1 MKYGIETIDPEI
13 AKEMLKGNFDNRAA
27 SKRHV
32 DFLSAQMKSGK
43 WKFGGDPIRIAA
55 SGRILDG
62 QHRLQAIIQANYTDE
77 FLVIREMDETVFD
90 VLDTGKPRGAADV
103 LEIKK
108 IPQSSKIAT
117 LVSKILLYDR
127 DIFFFKGRGSG
138 IGAKKVSNSEILKYA
153 ESNLDRLHYLVKEGS
168 RRYLVFKPITSAMFS
183 FLQYLFD
190 QLSEED
196 SAIFLDKLAHGTGL
210 EVGSPIL
217 LLRNRF
223 IEEAAAKT
231 TLPERWKLALAI
243 RAWNHFRQ
251 GNTLKVLQHAT
262 SSEFPKPI

>member
-1 MKYGIETIDPEI
+1 MKYGIETISPEI
-13 AKEMLKGNFDNRAA
+13 AKELLKGNFDNRAA
-27 SKRHV
+27 SKRHIE
-32 DFLSAQMKSGK
+32 FLSAQMKSGK
-43 WKFGGDPIRIAA
+43 WKFGGDPIRVAA

-62 QHRLQAIIQANYTDE
+62 QHRLQAIIEANYTGE
-77 FLVIREMDETVFD
+77 FLVIRGMDESVFD

-108 IPQSSKIAT
+108 IPQSTKIAT
-117 LVSKILLYDR
+117 LASKILLYDR
-127 DIFFFKGRGSG
+127 DIFFFRGTG

-153 ESNLDRLHYLVKEGS
+153 EDHLDRLHYLVKEGS
-168 RRYLVFKPITSAMFS
+168 RRYMAFRQLTSAMFS

-190 QLSEED
+190 QYSEED

-210 EVGSPIL
+210 ENGSPIL
-217 LLRNRF
+217 LLRNRL
-223 IEEAAAKT
+223 IEESAAKT

-251 GNTLKVLQHAT
+251 GNTLKILQHST